1 LEAYTKQHQTK
12 QEGVGIITKQN
23 TTADVKPG
31 ETQRQAAKFGFK
43 IDKKGHPPKL
53 R

>member
-1 LEAYTKQHQTK
+1 MTSEG
-12 QEGVGIITKQN
+12 GVGIITKQN

-31 ETQRQAAKFGFK
+31 ETHRQAAKFGFK
-43 IDKKGHPPKL
+43 LDKNGHPPKL